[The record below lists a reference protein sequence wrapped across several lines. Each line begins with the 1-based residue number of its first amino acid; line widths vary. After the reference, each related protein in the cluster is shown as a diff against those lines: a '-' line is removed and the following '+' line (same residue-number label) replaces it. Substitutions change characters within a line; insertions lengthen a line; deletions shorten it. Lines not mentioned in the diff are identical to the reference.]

1 LLTTKADQTHPNS
14 LWLRGLLISNVG
26 GSPPPERELYLPQ
39 SWTAD
44 TARCAAAGI
53 PADIVFATKPELAR
67 MIERARGAGVPFGWF
82 AGDEVY
88 GNNGKLRAR
97 LEGAQIRYVL
107 AVSCDHQIP
116 AGAGHVL
123 RADELAARLPKRA
136 WQRLS
141 AGPGAKGQRS
151 CDWAW
156 ATVSHSG
163 PGSRWLLIRRH
174 RRTGDLAFYRC
185 YAPQPVTLT
194 ALVATAGIRWT
205 IEENIQASKGL
216 AGLDEHQVRTWT
228 SWHRWV
234 TLAMLAAAVLA
245 VTTAAERRRTPP
257 PDGQIP
263 LTRNEIA
270 TLFASLIIQPPA
282 STGHRLHWST
292 SRRRHQYRAQQCH
305 YHRQAAQSP

>member
-1 LLTTKADQTHPNS
+1 
-14 LWLRGLLISNVG
+14 
-26 GSPPPERELYLPQ
+26 
-39 SWTAD
+39 
-44 TARCAAAGI
+44 
-53 PADIVFATKPELAR
+53 
-67 MIERARGAGVPFGWF
+67 
-82 AGDEVY
+82 
-88 GNNGKLRAR
+88 
-97 LEGAQIRYVL
+97 VL
-107 AVSCDHQIP
+107 AVSCDHQTP
-116 AGAGHVL
+116 AGAGRAL

-141 AGPGAKGQRS
+141 AGPAAKGQRS

-156 ATVSHSG
+156 AIVSHPG

-185 YAPQPVTLT
+185 YARQPVTLT

-245 VTTAAERRRTPP
+245 ITAAAEHRHAPP

-270 TLFASLIIQPPA
+270 TLFASLIIQPPPGP
-282 STGHRLHWST
+282 GHRLHWST
-292 SRRRHQYRAQQCH
+292 WPRRHQYRAQQCH
-305 YHRQAAQSP
+305 YQRQAAQSP